1 MRKQQLIPI
10 VIIGFI
16 ALAIVAIRAAGAI
29 WPFRIISDQV
39 SNPAGVA
46 INGLRNNLADKYKFF
61 SSITSLNT
69 ENKQLRV
76 QELELR
82 QQLSSLKEVSR
93 DNEILRSQLNFNSR
107 LNFSLVPAR
116 VVSLDPDNSR
126 RFITIDRG
134 SSSGIKT
141 GQAVVSSGVLIGTV
155 DEINDYSS
163 KIFLVSDPEFRIR
176 AVGQDGRAQGII
188 RGQIGQGYIFEK
200 IAQGETIS
208 QGEQVVTAG
217 SGQVPQGVLLGTVE
231 TVNRSDNSIFQSA
244 NVKPLIDLNNL
255 ELVFII
261 TGLKQ

>member
-1 MRKQQLIPI
+1 MRKQQFIPI
-10 VIIGFI
+10 AIVGFI
-16 ALAIVAIRAAGAI
+16 ALAILALRVTGAI
-29 WPFRIISDQV
+29 WPFRIISDQLG
-39 SNPAGVA
+39 NPVGRSVNA
-46 INGLRNNLADKYKFF
+46 IRNGLSDRYQFL

-82 QQLSSLKEVSR
+82 QQLSALKEVSR
-93 DNEILRSQLNFNSR
+93 ENDILRAQFNFNSR
-107 LNFSLVPAR
+107 LNLDLVPAR

-126 RFITIDRG
+126 RFVTIDRG
-134 SSSGIKT
+134 SSSGIKK

-188 RGQIGQGYIFEK
+188 SGQIGQGYIFDK
-200 IAQGETIS
+200 IAQGENIS
-208 QGEQVVTAG
+208 LAEQIVTAG
-217 SGQVPQGVLLGTVE
+217 SGQVPQGILLGTVE

-244 NVKPLIDLNNL
+244 NVKPLLDLNNL
-255 ELVFII
+255 ELVFIV

>member
-1 MRKQQLIPI
+1 M
-10 VIIGFI
+10 
-16 ALAIVAIRAAGAI
+16 
-29 WPFRIISDQV
+29 
-39 SNPAGVA
+39 
-46 INGLRNNLADKYKFF
+46 
-61 SSITSLNT
+61 
-69 ENKQLRV
+69 
-76 QELELR
+76 
-82 QQLSSLKEVSR
+82 
-93 DNEILRSQLNFNSR
+93 
-107 LNFSLVPAR
+107 PAR